1 MRFDL
6 YVDFSMAIPKYSIP
20 TSPRSQT
27 LGKLQGLDGSLTL
40 LAMDVVGS
48 NEAPVKVERKRIVV
62 SVCWILGFQSLVSW
76 NTVLTIAD
84 YYYA

>member
-1 MRFDL
+1 MLFL
-6 YVDFSMAIPKYSIP
+6 I
-20 TSPRSQT
+20 Q
-27 LGKLQGLDGSLTL
+27 LQGLDGSLTL

-62 SVCWILGFQSLVSW
+62 SVCWILGFQSLGSW

>member
-1 MRFDL
+1 
-6 YVDFSMAIPKYSIP
+6 
-20 TSPRSQT
+20 
-27 LGKLQGLDGSLTL
+27 
-40 LAMDVVGS
+40 MDVVGS